1 MLIPFHDL
9 DPSSKVWIFQAEQE
23 LTESQA
29 TAIKE
34 LLFEFLEEWT
44 AHNVQLYTSG
54 DVLHHRF
61 IVIMVDERF
70 QGASGCS
77 LDKMTHFIQYMEHK
91 FGITLLER
99 TTVAYESSTSGEIAT
114 APLNQLG
121 DMSKNGIIQPETIV
135 FNNLVKTKAEF
146 EQAWRT
152 KIKDSWH
159 KRFI

>member
-9 DPSSKVWIFQAEQE
+9 DPSSKVWIFQAETE
-23 LTESQA
+23 LTESQT

-44 AHNVQLYTSG
+44 AHNAQLYTSG
-54 DVLHHRF
+54 DILHHRF
-61 IVIMVDERF
+61 IVIMVDERY

-91 FGITLLER
+91 YGITLLER
-99 TTVAYESSTSGEIAT
+99 MTVAYESATSGEIAT

-121 DMSKNGIIQPETIV
+121 EMAKVGIIQADTIV
-135 FNNLVKTKAEF
+135 YNNLVKTKAEF
-146 EQAWRT
+146 EQAWKT
-152 KIKDSWH
+152 EIKNSWH